1 MSDHELFIWGSYG
14 VFAAAL
20 LIEIILLRARA
31 RRTLDAAREDQLV
44 KSYETKT

>member
-1 MSDHELFIWGSYG
+1 MTDHQLFIWGAYG

-31 RRTLDAAREDQLV
+31 KRTLAAAREDLLV
-44 KSYETKT
+44 KSNETKT

>member
-1 MSDHELFIWGSYG
+1 MRDHSWFIWGSYG

-31 RRTLDAAREDQLV
+31 KRTLAAAREDQLV
-44 KSYETKT
+44 K